1 MHPDPSIS
9 LRDVKMDAVPCGWV
23 NAYGKKQRG
32 MNRHISCFGEKTRVS
47 VVSGFKTQNPNPNRA
62 DSPKLAKLIR
72 AKPGRISMDKLL
84 THEPIAGGTV
94 TS

>member
-1 MHPDPSIS
+1 VHPDPSIS

-47 VVSGFKTQNPNPNRA
+47 VVSGFKTQIRIRIEQI
-62 DSPKLAKLIR
+62 PKTCKAYPREAWQNKH
-72 AKPGRISMDKLL
+72 G
-84 THEPIAGGTV
+84 
-94 TS
+94 